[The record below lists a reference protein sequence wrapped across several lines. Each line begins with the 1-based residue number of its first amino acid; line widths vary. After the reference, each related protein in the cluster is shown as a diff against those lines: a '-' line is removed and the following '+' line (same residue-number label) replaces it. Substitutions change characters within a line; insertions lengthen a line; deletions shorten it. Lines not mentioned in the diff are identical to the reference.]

1 LRKRIRDEK
10 GVNMAINIFSR
21 DKTIAKEMLKYI
33 NNDPEIKKKVE
44 NLAMEISIKYMKEHK
59 MDV

>member
-1 LRKRIRDEK
+1 MRKRIRDEK